1 MIQRI
6 QSVWLL
12 IASFICCILFI
23 MPLFSYT
30 VNGVE
35 NLLRANNFY
44 PLLLIDGVMAIYP
57 LLAIF
62 RYKERKQQRRFAIV
76 AISSCTAFIGVML
89 MRISSLHNNT
99 KDIMN
104 EHYLLPGALMP
115 VLSILFNVLAILAI
129 NKDEKLVKSMDRLR

>member
-12 IASFICCILFI
+12 IASFVCSLLFI
-23 MPLFSYT
+23 MPLYSYT
-30 VNGVE
+30 VVGTE

-44 PLLLIDGVMAIYP
+44 PLLIIDGVMAIYP

-62 RYKERKQQRRFAIV
+62 RYKDRKQQKRFAIV
-76 AISSCTAFIGVML
+76 AIASCVSFIGVML
-89 MRISSLHNNT
+89 MRISSLHSKT
-99 KDIMN
+99 PDISN
-104 EHYLLPGALMP
+104 EHYLIPGAIMP
-115 VLSILFNVLAILAI
+115 VIAIVFDLLAILAI

>member
-6 QSVWLL
+6 QSLWLL
-12 IASFICCILFI
+12 IASFLSAALFI
-23 MPLFSYT
+23 TPLFSYS

-35 NLLRANNFY
+35 TLLRANNFY

-62 RYKERKQQRRFAIV
+62 RFKERKKQRAFAIV
-76 AISSCTAFIGVML
+76 AIVACASFIGVML
-89 MRISSLHNNT
+89 MRISFIHSHT
-99 KDIMN
+99 QDILN

-115 VLSILFNVLAILAI
+115 AIAIIFNVLAILSI
-129 NKDEKLVKSMDRLR
+129 NKDEKLVRSMDRLR